1 MSKFKKNGARVV
13 KINPTSILE
22 TIRKQL
28 DCPNL
33 YTSVEDD
40 VVLTLD
46 LEDCFIYFVIEQI
59 NLKYRLTTHTFSN
72 TITQQSTIRQS
83 YNNIDELIARI
94 VKYTIT
100 KTKLKGIPCKLKSQ
114 STR

>member
-1 MSKFKKNGARVV
+1 MSKFKKNGTRGV

-22 TIRKQL
+22 TIRKQI

-33 YTSVEDD
+33 YNSVEDE

-46 LEDCFIYFVIEQI
+46 LEDYFIYFIIEQI
-59 NLKYRLTTHTFSN
+59 NTGYRLTIHNFNN
-72 TITQQSTIRQS
+72 TMYPHSVIRTKHLSIDDLIT
-83 YNNIDELIARI
+83 RI

-100 KTKLKGIPCKLKSQ
+100 KTKLKGIPCNIKLQ
-114 STR
+114 STP